1 MDGKLYGL
9 PQEFNCEYGG
19 VLVNKTM
26 YENAGPTYPPK
37 WETMDDVLADAQVL
51 FQVDDAYARAQAR
64 GYVPFVT
71 VRSLGQLI
79 INKGHEPD

>member
-1 MDGKLYGL
+1 
-9 PQEFNCEYGG
+9 
-19 VLVNKTM
+19 VLTVDYTRIA
-26 YENAGPTYPPK
+26 E
-37 WETMDDVLADAQVL
+37 QI
-51 FQVDDAYARAQAR
+51 DDAYARARAR

>member
-1 MDGKLYGL
+1 VAADKL
-9 PQEFNCEYGG
+9 
-19 VLVNKTM
+19 VLTID
-26 YENAGPTYPPK
+26 YSRRPE
-37 WETMDDVLADAQVL
+37 QI
-51 FQVDDAYARAQAR
+51 DDAYTRARAR